1 MTVRI
6 LGVVALIALI
16 ALAPAHAQRRDSKAL
31 KDARDDIEAARTLP
45 PYSSYAPNSC
55 PFSGLPQIVD
65 TYGDYVGDAGGGA
78 GNCVDCINQFYSFRR
93 PTPGGGPLSLSQAA
107 GGLRRSV

>member
-31 KDARDDIEAARTLP
+31 EDARDDIEAARTLP
-45 PYSSYAPNSC
+45 PYSS
-55 PFSGLPQIVD
+55 PFSGMLRSLLVAVLGPTWRQQP
-65 TYGDYVGDAGGGA
+65 ACH
-78 GNCVDCINQFYSFRR
+78 NCGHVR
-93 PTPGGGPLSLSQAA
+93 
-107 GGLRRSV
+107 GLRRVP